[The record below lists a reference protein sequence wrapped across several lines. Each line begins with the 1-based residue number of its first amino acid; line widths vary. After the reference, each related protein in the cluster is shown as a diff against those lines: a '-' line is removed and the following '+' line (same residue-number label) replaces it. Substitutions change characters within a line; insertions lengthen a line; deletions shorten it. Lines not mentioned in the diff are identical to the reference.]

1 MATIS
6 LPGQLVRT
14 RRFTLGIPEQFTV
27 ALDGAAVL
35 FCAAARAT
43 TR

>member
-1 MATIS
+1 MTTIS

-14 RRFTLGIPEQFTV
+14 RRFALGVPEKLTV

-35 FCAAARAT
+35 FLRPSSAPC
-43 TR
+43 